1 MRQDNEVLRVHCLYM
16 RMLCEYKTF
25 KIEPGFRKMEFK
37 KECYAI
43 AYIILKFINKNK
55 CCIYL

>member
-1 MRQDNEVLRVHCLYM
+1 MF
-16 RMLCEYKTF
+16 KT
-25 KIEPGFRKMEFK
+25 EPGFRKLEFK

-55 CCIYL
+55 YCIYKLFSIRKGFNLFMMIF